1 MSRTKTLFFAL
12 SVVALATLSSFRGYA
27 SAQMIGVT
35 TPAQSLGSGFSE
47 SFGTS
52 GSVRG
57 PNWFMNNN
65 LQVVPPFGPSIAN
78 TGTRGGFAFG
88 GNGVSGNLGFHFAQG
103 SDRSIVSSAPS
114 VTLMDGQPG
123 GIFSGQTRPFVMGVT
138 PVVGAYQS
146 MTGELSAMAAADQHA
161 KLSAIAMANAE
172 RQHDKLRAYLVR
184 AERAEAEGDWKM
196 ARANYK
202 LAAPLAPEP
211 MKSMIME
218 KLRSGPA
225 SNR

>member
-1 MSRTKTLFFAL
+1 MSF
-12 SVVALATLSSFRGYA
+12 VALATLSLLQGHA

-35 TPAQSLGSGFSE
+35 TPGQSLGSGFSE

-78 TGTRGGFAFG
+78 TGTRGGFGFG

-123 GIFSGQTRPFVMGVT
+123 GIVSGQTRPFVMGVS

-146 MTGELSAMAAADQHA
+146 MTGELAAVAAADRHA
-161 KLSAIAMANAE
+161 KLSAIAMGNAE
-172 RQHDKLRAYLVR
+172 RQNDRLRALLVR
-184 AERAEAEGDWKM
+184 AERAESEGDWKM

-202 LAAPLAPEP
+202 LAVPMAPEP
-211 MKSMIME
+211 MKSMIRA
-218 KLRSGPA
+218 KLRSGAA
-225 SNR
+225 SAR

>member
-1 MSRTKTLFFAL
+1 MSRTATLFAMSFA
-12 SVVALATLSSFRGYA
+12 ALATLSSFQGLA

-35 TPAQSLGSGFSE
+35 TPAQTLGSGFSQ

-65 LQVVPPFGPSIAN
+65 LQVVPPFGPSITN
-78 TGTRGGFAFG
+78 TGTRGGFTFG

-123 GIFSGQTRPFVMGVT
+123 SIVSGQTRPFVMGVS

-146 MTGELSAMAAADQHA
+146 MAGELSSIAAADQHA
-161 KLSAIAMANAE
+161 KLSAIAMAKAE
-172 RQHDKLRAYLVR
+172 RQNDRLRALLVR
-184 AERAEAEGDWKM
+184 AERAESEGDWKM

-202 LAAPLAPEP
+202 LAVPLAPEP
-211 MKSMIME
+211 MKSMILE
-218 KLRSGPA
+218 KLRSGPPSA
-225 SNR
+225 R

>member
-1 MSRTKTLFFAL
+1 MSRTVSLFAMSF
-12 SVVALATLSSFRGYA
+12 VALATLSVFQANA

-35 TPAQSLGSGFSE
+35 TPAQSLGGGFSQ

-57 PNWFMNNN
+57 PHWFMNNN

-123 GIFSGQTRPFVMGVT
+123 SIVSGQTRAFVMGVS

-146 MTGELSAMAAADQHA
+146 MAGELSAMAAADQHA

-172 RQHDKLRAYLVR
+172 RQNDRLRALLVR
-184 AERAEAEGDWKM
+184 AERAESEGDWKM

-211 MKSMIME
+211 MKSMILE
-218 KLRSGPA
+218 KLRSRPA
-225 SNR
+225 SAR